1 VYGDT
6 DQRGLKEFA
15 KDVRDELKKL
25 PGVSKVE
32 VVGALDYE
40 VSIEVSEHKLREYG
54 LTFDQ
59 MVAAVRSSSVD
70 LPGGSIKADNGNI
83 LLRAKGQAYRQ
94 QDFAD
99 IVLINRADGTRL
111 LLPQSKTVL
120 LRWSLTLPLTANLQ
134 CRLK

>member
-1 VYGDT
+1 
-6 DQRGLKEFA
+6 RGLKEFA

-59 MVAAVRSSSVD
+59 MVAAVRGSSVD

-111 LLPQSKTVL
+111 LLGDIATIKDG
-120 LRWSLTLPLTANLQ
+120 
-134 CRLK
+134 